1 MKRASWIV
9 CAVGAI
15 GALSAGM
22 LAMPAHADGS
32 GNVVTG
38 TVRMAAAGSGAAAS
52 GAGASGAGASGAAA
66 SAHITQ
72 ADAQKVHKADP
83 AQVQQ
88 KTASAAPSHAAPQR
102 RAPAAPSRAR
112 AAVPDDTPFAF
123 RGISLG
129 ITLTA
134 LREANM
140 VRATPHESTLI
151 CETDVTGG
159 SIGMMLKSDGSP
171 TIACRWAHRTSNGWA
186 PSLAVVAGAPA
197 IDHVLRFA
205 HDAPGEPLRLYEMS
219 FVVDSMTAFD
229 LRDLLA
235 ARYGKPHM
243 RGNSDVPLLEWDNA
257 SSTITICVLPDG
269 GRATLTYL
277 LKPSSP
283 RPKGF
288 ERALKVS
295 QFDEG

>member
-9 CAVGAI
+9 CTVGAI
-15 GALSAGM
+15 GALCAGSF
-22 LAMPAHADGS
+22 AMPACAG
-32 GNVVTG
+32 
-38 TVRMAAAGSGAAAS
+38 AAGSAPSVTAPAA
-52 GAGASGAGASGAAA
+52 
-66 SAHITQ
+66 TQ
-72 ADAQKVHKADP
+72 NVHKAELEQ
-83 AQVQQ
+83 AQQ
-88 KTASAAPSHAAPQR
+88 KSSNPPPSHAASS
-102 RAPAAPSRAR
+102 APSPRRLAAARTR
-112 AAVPDDTPFAF
+112 AAVPDDTPFSF

-140 VRATPHESTLI
+140 IRATPHESTLV
-151 CETDVTGG
+151 CETDVAGG
-159 SIGMMLKSDGSP
+159 DIGMMLKSYASP
-171 TIACRWAHRTSNGWA
+171 NVACRWAHRTSNGWT

-197 IDHVLRFA
+197 LDHVLRFA

-243 RGNSDVPLLEWDNA
+243 RGTADVPLLVWDNA
-257 SSTITICVLPDG
+257 ASTITICVLPDG

-277 LKPSSP
+277 LKPPSP
-283 RPKGF
+283 RPKGL

>member
-1 MKRASWIV
+1 MKRASRFV
-9 CAVGAI
+9 YAAGAI
-15 GALSAGM
+15 GALCAG
-22 LAMPAHADGS
+22 LTAMPVCAEAPGKTS
-32 GNVVTG
+32 TVVSG
-38 TVRMAAAGSGAAAS
+38 TVIVARPAATQNAPKVDLEPVLPKAATPSTVAAAP
-52 GAGASGAGASGAAA
+52 
-66 SAHITQ
+66 H
-72 ADAQKVHKADP
+72 
-83 AQVQQ
+83 
-88 KTASAAPSHAAPQR
+88 APQR
-102 RAPAAPSRAR
+102 RAPVVRARAR
-112 AAVPDDTPFAF
+112 AAVQDDTPFSF

-140 VRATPHESTLI
+140 IRATPHESTLL
-151 CETDVTGG
+151 CETDVAGG
-159 SIGMMLKSDGSP
+159 DIGMMLKSYASANV
-171 TIACRWAHRTSNGWA
+171 ACRWAHRTSNGWE

-197 IDHVLRFA
+197 VDHVLRFA

-243 RGNSDVPLLEWDNA
+243 HGNANVPLLEWDNA
-257 SSTITICVLPDG
+257 SSTITICMLPDG

-277 LKPSSP
+277 LKPPMP

>member
-9 CAVGAI
+9 CTVSAI
-15 GALSAGM
+15 GALCTGM
-22 LAMPAHADGS
+22 FAMPARAEAVS
-32 GNVVTG
+32 T
-38 TVRMAAAGSGAAAS
+38 AAS
-52 GAGASGAGASGAAA
+52 VTAPAAT
-66 SAHITQ
+66 HN
-72 ADAQKVHKADP
+72 VHKAELEQ
-83 AQVQQ
+83 AQQ
-88 KTASAAPSHAAPQR
+88 KSSNPPSSHAASPAPAPR
-102 RAPAAPSRAR
+102 RATAARTR
-112 AAVPDDTPFAF
+112 TAVPDDTPFSF

-129 ITLTA
+129 ITLSA

-140 VRATPHESTLI
+140 IRATPHESTLV
-151 CETDVTGG
+151 CETDVAGG
-159 SIGMMLKSDGSP
+159 DIGMMLKSYASP
-171 TIACRWAHRTSNGWA
+171 TIACRWAHRTSNGWT

-197 IDHVLRFA
+197 VDHVLRFA

-235 ARYGKPHM
+235 ARYGKPRM
-243 RGNSDVPLLEWDNA
+243 RGNADVPLLVWDNA
-257 SSTITICVLPDG
+257 ASTITICMLPDG
-269 GRATLTYL
+269 GRATLTYQ
-277 LKPSSP
+277 LKTPSP

>member
-9 CAVGAI
+9 FTSGAI
-15 GALSAGM
+15 GAFCASM
-22 LAMPAHADGS
+22 LTMPACAGA
-32 GNVVTG
+32 VG
-38 TVRMAAAGSGAAAS
+38 TAAS
-52 GAGASGAGASGAAA
+52 VTAPATS
-66 SAHITQ
+66 Q
-72 ADAQKVHKADP
+72 NMHKAELEQAQQKPANPLPSHTASPAP
-83 AQVQQ
+83 AQHRATAARTRTTVQN
-88 KTASAAPSHAAPQR
+88 
-102 RAPAAPSRAR
+102 
-112 AAVPDDTPFAF
+112 DTPFSF

-129 ITLTA
+129 ITLSA

-140 VRATPHESTLI
+140 IRATPHESTLV
-151 CETDVTGG
+151 CETDVAGG
-159 SIGMMLKSDGSP
+159 DIGMMLKSYASP

-197 IDHVLRFA
+197 VDHVLRFA
-205 HDAPGEPLRLYEMS
+205 HDAPSDPLRLNEMS
-219 FVVDSMTAFD
+219 FVVDNMTAFD
-229 LRDLLA
+229 LRDLFA

-243 RGNSDVPLLEWDNA
+243 RGTQDVPLLVWDNA

-277 LKPSSP
+277 LKPPSP